1 MEPQTR
7 LLTVPQ
13 WDPLHD
19 PDRTPAGPPTGPPT
33 GPPKGPPPIRDS
45 NELSVKIY
53 IDLICYLF
61 MIPIFLLI
69 LAHRTDHYDFDMY
82 FLCRTVEM
90 AGQAAQ

>member
-19 PDRTPAGPPTGPPT
+19 PDRTPNGAPDRTS
-33 GPPKGPPPIRDS
+33 KGAPITDS

-69 LAHRTDHYDFDMY
+69 LAHRTDHYDFTMY

-90 AGQAAQ
+90 AGQAAQSS

>member
-1 MEPQTR
+1 MT
-7 LLTVPQ
+7 
-13 WDPLHD
+13 
-19 PDRTPAGPPTGPPT
+19 PTGPLQDPQR
-33 GPPKGPPPIRDS
+33 GPQQDLQRAPPIRDS

-61 MIPIFLLI
+61 MIPIFLPI

>member
-19 PDRTPAGPPTGPPT
+19 PDRTPAGTPDRT
-33 GPPKGPPPIRDS
+33 S
-45 NELSVKIY
+45 NKLSVKID

-69 LAHRTDHYDFDMY
+69 LANRTDHYDFNMY